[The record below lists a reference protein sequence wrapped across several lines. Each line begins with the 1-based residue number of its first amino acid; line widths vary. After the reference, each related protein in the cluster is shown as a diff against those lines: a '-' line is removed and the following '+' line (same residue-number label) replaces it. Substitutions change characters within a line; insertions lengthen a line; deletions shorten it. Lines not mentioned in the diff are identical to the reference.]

1 MRLRSML
8 FALVSTMVLAAPKA
22 PNLDPVADFPVSF
35 QRGFVRIESPEGAHL
50 GSGLIEI
57 KLQKGTPGALKT
69 GPLPPTNAKDEF
81 GEGIWR
87 GLVQIP
93 VTGQDL
99 KGVVPLVVTYQPCTE
114 GEGGVCFPP
123 AEQVLKVKA
132 AEIPV
137 LEAPGSSKTE
147 AKASAAPPAAT
158 ASASLSTADP
168 ATPVSSV
175 PGRRS
180 LIWVFLGI
188 FVAGLFASM
197 TPCVFP
203 MIPIILAII
212 GAKGAGK
219 GRSLALTGVLV
230 LGMAVTYTLL
240 GVVAARAGAAFGAF
254 AQKPVFLIPVS
265 IVFVVFAISLFG
277 AFEIQL
283 PEALRSKLQG
293 SGAKGGFLGAF
304 LMGLVL
310 GPISAPCVGPVIGT
324 VLLAIAQEGKV
335 VLGGLQLFTFALG
348 MGVLF
353 MVVGFSTTVLPR
365 SGPWLEKLKHVM
377 GLLVLAFAAWNVRL
391 IMPGWLN
398 LALWCLVALAA
409 AAILEAFK
417 AAEGFGASLR
427 RGVALLA
434 LVIGILLGVRAVES
448 ALKLELLPRGS
459 AVAQEASVL
468 PWIQQDLEGALARA
482 KTEGKLVLV
491 DTYAEWCVQCKELD
505 EKTWPDPAVQAWIR
519 EHAVPVRIDTDKVRP
534 DLAKPLKIASYPTV
548 VLLDAEGRELR
559 RFMGFQKPEA
569 VLGFL
574 EGRP

>member
-22 PNLDPVADFPVSF
+22 PILDPVADFPVSF

-57 KLQKGTPGALKT
+57 KLQKGTPGTLKA

-93 VTGQDL
+93 VKGEGL

-147 AKASAAPPAAT
+147 AKASAAAPAAT
-158 ASASLSTADP
+158 ASASLSTVDP
-168 ATPVSSV
+168 ATPDSRV

-180 LIWVFLGI
+180 LIWVFLGV
-188 FVAGLFASM
+188 FMAGLLASL

-212 GAKGAGK
+212 GAKGASK
-219 GRSLALTGVLV
+219 AKSLALTGVLV
-230 LGMAVTYTLL
+230 LGMATTFMAL
-240 GVVAARAGAAFGAF
+240 GVIAARTGAYF
-254 AQKPVFLIPVS
+254 AQKPIFLIPAS
-265 IVFVVFAISLFG
+265 LVFVVFAISLFG

-283 PEALRSKLQG
+283 PESLRSKLQG
-293 SGAKGGFLGAF
+293 SGAKGGYLGAF

-310 GPISAPCVGPVIGT
+310 GPISAPCVGPVLGP
-324 VLLAIAQEGKV
+324 VLLAIGLNGDLR
-335 VLGGLQLFTFALG
+335 LGAPLLFTFALG
-348 MGVLF
+348 MGVVFMAVGLF
-353 MVVGFSTTVLPR
+353 SSFLPR
-365 SGPWLEKLKHVM
+365 SGYWLIKVKHVM
-377 GLLVLAFAAWNVRL
+377 GTMVLAYAAWSVRFVVPEWINFSNSSIVL
-391 IMPGWLN
+391 FCW
-398 LALWCLVALAA
+398 AFVF
-409 AAILEAFK
+409 EAFGP
-417 AAEGFGASLR
+417 AEGLR
-427 RGVALLA
+427 AYIRKGIGLFAIALSFLS
-434 LVIGILLGVRAVES
+434 GVRAVES
-448 ALKLELLPRGS
+448 GLKLELLPRGS
-459 AVAQEASVL
+459 AIAQEASVL

-519 EHAVPVRIDTDKVRP
+519 QHAVPVRIDTDKVRP
-534 DLAKPLKIASYPTV
+534 DLAKQLKIASYPTV